1 MLKEA
6 EFYKKIDE
14 SYVQCE
20 LCPHYCK
27 IKKGHFGNCL
37 IRKNIDGTLY
47 QTSYGEITSLNVDPI
62 EKKPLYH
69 FYPGSSILSIGT
81 NGCNLKCPF
90 CQNYTITSQETPRND
105 ITLEKLLSFAKK
117 YNNIG
122 VAYTYNE
129 PIIWYEFV
137 RDASVFMKE
146 NNLKNVI
153 VSNGNINDKPLLKL
167 IECID
172 AANIDLKGYTNE
184 FYKWVKGD
192 LNAVK
197 KTIEILFKNGVHTEV
212 TFLLIPNRNDD
223 VEVFKEM
230 CKFLSNISQDIP
242 LHISRYFPTYKCT
255 EPATDIKLLIK
266 FYETAK
272 NYLYYVYVGNTTIND
287 TSNSYCP
294 HCKNLLVERIGYR
307 TIVHNNTKTC
317 KKCSKDLYF
326 VF

>member
-14 SYVQCE
+14 NYVQCE
-20 LCPHYCK
+20 LCPHFCK
-27 IKKGHFGNCL
+27 IKNGFSGICL
-37 IRKNIDGTLY
+37 IRKNIDGILY
-47 QTSYGEITSLNVDPI
+47 QTSYGEITSFNVDPI

-90 CQNYTITSQETPRND
+90 CQNYTISTQETPRND
-105 ITLEKLLSFAKK
+105 ITLEKLLFFAKK
-117 YNNIG
+117 YHSIG
-122 VAYTYNE
+122 LAYTYNE

-137 RDASVFMKE
+137 RDTAIFMRE
-146 NNLKNVI
+146 NSLKNVI
-153 VSNGNINDKPLLKL
+153 VSNGNINEKPLLKL
-167 IECID
+167 IEYID
-172 AANIDLKGYTNE
+172 AANIDLKGFSDD

-192 LNAVK
+192 LNSVK
-197 KTIEILFKNGVHTEV
+197 RTIELLFKNGVHTEV

-223 VEVFKEM
+223 LELFIKM
-230 CKFLSNISQDIP
+230 CEFLQSISKDIP
-242 LHISRYFPTYKCT
+242 LHISRYFPTYKCN
-255 EPATDIKLLIK
+255 EPTTDIKLLIK

-272 NYLYYVYVGNTTIND
+272 NYLNYVYIGNATISD

-294 HCKNLLVERIGYR
+294 QCKNLLIERIGYR
-307 TIVHNNTKTC
+307 TVVYNHSKTC